1 LRIRR
6 SKIIYAVANAGS
18 LHANHPANKQQHL
31 TLLRCLCLK
40 ADGFVYRQGTGQ
52 ILILRN
58 PTAGAL
64 SPVIDGDAGTTV
76 SAEGLGQINVAG
88 GYAVGSIAV
97 GAAVAIPLDAIYQY
111 LQGTVAINS
120 GVGLVAT
127 LLRTK

>member
-1 LRIRR
+1 MPQVTETALNTRGQATAAQI
-6 SKIIYAVANAGS
+6 
-18 LHANHPANKQQHL
+18 
-31 TLLRCLCLK
+31 TLNGT